1 MYIHEIVQLCLHHS
15 ILYPWLLEWWW
26 EFKYENTIVNILCL
40 TCTSTNQFVPFA
52 IFKILQIVEH
62 QFSSFFLCVEN
73 AMLSRAKNTS
83 WSNDRL
89 IMNRSFSRLIDNR
102 GVTKV
107 TNSSPPS
114 IWGRGKWWASG
125 RNGLMCKTAF
135 NSIPGKMALI
145 RFMQNK
151 SGHVKQVTWR
161 KCAIRRQLA
170 RREGAYCNLSA
181 AIRGICSHM

>member
-1 MYIHEIVQLCLHHS
+1 MDTV
-15 ILYPWLLEWWW
+15 
-26 EFKYENTIVNILCL
+26 
-40 TCTSTNQFVPFA
+40 FVA
-52 IFKILQIVEH
+52 
-62 QFSSFFLCVEN
+62 FSSPWKV
-73 AMLSRAKNTS
+73 LSHATRGTQVGQMTASHKSIVFETDQQRCGE
-83 WSNDRL
+83 SNEFPHLR
-89 IMNRSFSRLIDNR
+89 F
-102 GVTKV
+102 G
-107 TNSSPPS
+107 
-114 IWGRGKWWASG
+114 GRGGWWASG

-135 NSIPGKMALI
+135 NSISRQNGLALI